1 VLTESLPP
9 NTTSLSIDP
18 AGRRLYAGAVS
29 GEGTGALVIEWDA
42 ATGARIASAPT
53 GGAELG
59 GPQVTA
65 AADGVWIAYATGMMG
80 AVEYRRATDLS
91 MPAGPQYGHTNGIR
105 VFAGGN
111 ALWFVD
117 PGAGRLA
124 CADLSTGRIAASSQ
138 ETLPGVVVADENGSY
153 LGDSDGVGFLRPDPA
168 CPH

>member
-117 PGAGRLA
+117 GGAGRLA

-138 ETLPGVVVADENGSY
+138 ETLPGVVVADGNGSY